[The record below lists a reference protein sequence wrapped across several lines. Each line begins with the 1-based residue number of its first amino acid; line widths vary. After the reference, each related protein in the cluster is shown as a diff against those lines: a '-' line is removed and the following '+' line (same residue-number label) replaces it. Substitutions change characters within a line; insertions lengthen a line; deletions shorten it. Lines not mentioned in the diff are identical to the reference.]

1 MYEDRE
7 YKIGEFAAMTGLTP
21 SRIRFYEKQGLFPVR
36 RHPNGYRYFTPN
48 DAFRVNAFL
57 VLLVYG
63 FSVDDAIAM
72 LDAKQGAPEFEQS
85 LRGQRARL
93 ERKAS
98 ELRYRMRR
106 IDSALDLLG
115 PGNPRQGGRFEVV
128 DVEDQ
133 LYVRASQGDDFGVS
147 KRNEREIAV
156 FYELLGVTSCARI
169 IAREQLVSQ
178 EDVPI
183 DPTYVIAM
191 PESEGFHLEGLGG
204 SDLEHVHRLAMGKC
218 LRFRRQLTRAQSVR
232 RETFSDMFGWLGQH
246 GYRLRSDVLLL
257 PGFLNL
263 DGQGSDVE
271 TLLAPIE

>member
-36 RHPNGYRYFTPN
+36 KHPNGYRYFTPN

-72 LDAKQGAPEFEQS
+72 LDAKQGTPEFERS
-85 LRGQRARL
+85 LREQRVRL
-93 ERKAS
+93 ERKSS
-98 ELRYRMRR
+98 ELRYRMQR

-128 DVEDQ
+128 DIEDQ

-147 KRNEREIAV
+147 RRNEREIAA

-169 IAREQLVSQ
+169 ISRSQLLSREKDSV
-178 EDVPI
+178 
-183 DPTYVIAM
+183 DPTYVICM
-191 PESEGFHLEGLGG
+191 PESEGFHLEALGG
-204 SDLEHVHRLAMGKC
+204 RDMEHVHRLAMGKC
-218 LRFRRQLTRAQSVR
+218 LRFRRQITRTQSVR
-232 RETFSDMFGWLGQH
+232 KETFSDMLAWLEGH
-246 GYRLRSDVLLL
+246 GYRLRADILLL